1 MAMTSRTPAA
11 RIRPSSSLHLG
22 PEETAHVGVDVH
34 KATYHVAVC
43 TDRRG
48 LVASWVQ
55 PADPGLLVAKL
66 LPPRARIA
74 QVVYEAGPTGFTLV
88 RRLRADG
95 FRAEVI
101 APSKTLTTPG
111 PEPKTDRLD
120 GRRLATFAQKGLL
133 TPVRVPTE
141 QEEADRQVLRTREQL
156 VRKSR
161 SAQQQIKAFLLQH
174 GAMSNTR
181 TSPGARPSSSL
192 SVDQGETA
200 HVGVDVHKATYHVA
214 VCTDRRGLVCTW
226 VQPAD

>member
-1 MAMTSRTPAA
+1 MATRTSTD
-11 RIRPSSSLHLG
+11 RIRSSASLHLD
-22 PEETAHVGVDVH
+22 PEETARVGLDVH

-48 LVASWVQ
+48 LIATWVH

-66 LPPRARIA
+66 LPFREQLA
-74 QVVYEAGPTGFTLV
+74 QIVYEAGPTGFSLV

-133 TPVRVPTE
+133 TPVRVPSE
-141 QEEADRQVLRTREQL
+141 QEEADRQVLRLREQL

-161 SAQQQIKAFLLQH
+161 SVQQQIKAFLLQH
-174 GAMSNTR
+174 GLAEPDGLGSWSEAALR
-181 TSPGARPSSSL
+181 SLRALELGAELRFCL
-192 SVDQGETA
+192 DMMLDELDHARGQ
-200 HVGVDVHKATYHVA
+200 VA
-214 VCTDRRGLVCTW
+214 KVTKRLRELAQV
-226 VQPAD
+226 